1 MGYWTRVHLPWNLLF
16 LVGGTRKNLSCAIRW
31 PGSKA
36 QLCYLLAMW
45 CQAYASSL
53 CASVSSP
60 IKYEDQYLHLT
71 ELLRV
76 WVRWYLIKSLLSLWL
91 LQTEMTS
98 PFPLWQSHSNS
109 LKSTTTLRN
118 GIAKTVGRFKR
129 PIMWK
134 GRHWSTTEQV
144 NVGGVPWCLLVCLL
158 SKYGKI
164 IRTSRKR
171 EVSIKGCNWTTG

>member
-16 LVGGTRKNLSCAIRW
+16 LVGGTRKNLSCGIRW

-76 WVRWYLIKSLLSLWL
+76 WVKWSLIKSLLSLWL

-98 PFPLWQSHSNS
+98 FPLWQSHSNS
-109 LKSTTTLRN
+109 LKSTTKLRN
-118 GIAKTVGRFKR
+118 GIAKTLRRFKR
-129 PIMWK
+129 PIMCGK
-134 GRHWSTTEQV
+134 GGTGQPQSKSMWE
-144 NVGGVPWCLLVCLL
+144 VCLDAFSFVYYL
-158 SKYGKI
+158 NMGRLFGHQGKE
-164 IRTSRKR
+164 K
-171 EVSIKGCNWTTG
+171 SIKGCNWTTG